1 MSLKYLDFIY
11 LSPGFSPD
19 KNTLETNSSTCRF
32 KAVGIDVFQKEL
44 VIEVAKN
51 LYQKVCRR
59 LKFVLDLAHIGLQ
72 KSAKQLKIKSLLEL

>member
-1 MSLKYLDFIY
+1 MSLKYWAFIY

-59 LKFVLDLAHIGLQ
+59 LKFAWFCKPNDKKLSFKYKNIA
-72 KSAKQLKIKSLLEL
+72 A